1 MKKIFQ
7 SVKFDN
13 LLKSKVVLWLLFVI
27 ALANMYAY
35 LMSSN
40 ELYIAYMLL
49 MGFIVSF
56 FSKNMVVILFFSIF
70 VPNMLRFIM
79 EWRDLQEGLVRNS
92 REGLTNKEDSD
103 STPVESTPAEQL
115 KLKASAVKMNDMK
128 DIIRKAIDK
137 TDQIEDSV
145 KRSETKALLEL
156 EGNVLDQLQ
165 MIGNMISKNGSGQL
179 DESSDKPSESSKSDD

>member
-1 MKKIFQ
+1 
-7 SVKFDN
+7 
-13 LLKSKVVLWLLFVI
+13 
-27 ALANMYAY
+27 
-35 LMSSN
+35 
-40 ELYIAYMLL
+40 MLL

-70 VPNMLRFIM
+70 VPNLLRFIM

-165 MIGNMISKNGSGQL
+165 IIGNMISKNGSGQL

>member
-70 VPNMLRFIM
+70 VPNLLRFIM

-165 MIGNMISKNGSGQL
+165 IIGNMISKNGSGQL